1 MTTGL
6 LTLVLSAAWA
16 GESLSVTALPPAE
29 QGRARAQIELQDLNH
44 QQAISGA
51 TPTATLRAVVG
62 QGQAAVGKITPL
74 YTSDEPVYT
83 VMAFDQSGSF
93 KRHWSAAFD
102 LARGFATAMPQ
113 GKHSVEVTTLG
124 VQFIRQGVVTD
135 GPGLTSL
142 LSKVEAQGS
151 GQSATRLKGF
161 VRDAIDLAA
170 AGQPLA
176 SGGARQVIVFTD
188 GGDESAA
195 YDVDEIVAYAR
206 ERGVIVHTV
215 AHYQG
220 AKVSPERLD
229 ELRQLSEGTGGRG
242 VQVDAT
248 AQAKTAV
255 QQLATLATRL
265 YWVELSFCG
274 LNAATPHFD
283 DKLTIE
289 LMSGGQRLAWSD
301 PAPFRQNATGAGVTA
316 CAGCEAGCPTGQVCD
331 AGACKPDPNAQAP
344 HAAVAKDSPWWPW
357 LLALLAALGL
367 GGLLAWLLASR
378 RRERE
383 APAPATIPATPA
395 PPVVVAPAVAP
406 AAEPGSTAGWRDP
419 FATFPETQLHV
430 VGQQPAVEPILRVH
444 KSVLKIGGSR
454 EAGVD
459 LVLNLP
465 QVSGHHA
472 TLQVYPAGAVFVT
485 DHGSTNGTYVGGRRL
500 ASGERVELLPGDV
513 LSLSQQLHLRL
524 VQPSRMPTVSPSQP
538 TTPAPVAASPAAAP
552 PPPSAPVHKQ
562 TIIAPVKPSR
572 GDR

>member
-6 LTLVLSAAWA
+6 VALALSAAWA

-29 QGRARAQIELQDLNH
+29 QGRARAQIELQDLSH

-102 LARGFATAMPQ
+102 LAEGFAAAMPK
-113 GKHSVEVTTLG
+113 GKHSVEVATLG

-135 GPGLTSL
+135 GPALAAL
-142 LSKVEAQGS
+142 LGKVEAQGS

-195 YDVDEIVAYAR
+195 YDVDEVVAYAR

-242 VQVDAT
+242 VQVDNAG
-248 AQAKTAV
+248 QAKSAV

-265 YWVELSFCG
+265 YWVDLSFCG

-283 DKLTIE
+283 DKLTVE
-289 LMSGGQRLAWSD
+289 LMSGGKRLAWSD
-301 PAPFRQNATGAGVTA
+301 PTPFRQNAAGAGVTA
-316 CAGCEAGCPTGQVCD
+316 CAGCEAGCPTGQICD
-331 AGACKPDPNAQAP
+331 AGACKPDPAAKAP
-344 HAAVAKDSPWWPW
+344 SPAAAADAPWWPW

-367 GGLLAWLLASR
+367 GGLLAWLLAAR
-378 RRERE
+378 RREAAPTPPTPPAA
-383 APAPATIPATPA
+383 APAPPAAAPPA
-395 PPVVVAPAVAP
+395 PVL
-406 AAEPGSTAGWRDP
+406 AAEPSAAAPWRDP

-444 KSVLKIGGSR
+444 KSPLKIGGSR

-459 LVLNLP
+459 LVLNLA

-472 TLQVYPAGAVFVT
+472 TIQVYPAGSVFVT

-500 ASGERVELLPGDV
+500 ASGERVELLPGDI

-524 VQPSRMPTVSPSQP
+524 VQPSRMPTVSPTQP
-538 TTPAPVAASPAAAP
+538 TAPAPVSPPAAT
-552 PPPSAPVHKQ
+552 PPSAPVHKQ
-562 TIIAPVKPSR
+562 TIIAPVKPPR

>member
-1 MTTGL
+1 MSLRGL
-6 LTLVLSAAWA
+6 LLLLLILLPEPASARDK
-16 GESLSVTALPPAE
+16 TYC
-29 QGRARAQIELQDLNH
+29 
-44 QQAISGA
+44 
-51 TPTATLRAVVG
+51 VG
-62 QGQAAVGKITPL
+62 G
-74 YTSDEPVYT
+74 YD
-83 VMAFDQSGSF
+83 
-93 KRHWSAAFD
+93 
-102 LARGFATAMPQ
+102 
-113 GKHSVEVTTLG
+113 G
-124 VQFIRQGVVTD
+124 V
-135 GPGLTSL
+135 
-142 LSKVEAQGS
+142 
-151 GQSATRLKGF
+151 
-161 VRDAIDLAA
+161 
-170 AGQPLA
+170 
-176 SGGARQVIVFTD
+176 
-188 GGDESAA
+188 
-195 YDVDEIVAYAR
+195 
-206 ERGVIVHTV
+206 
-215 AHYQG
+215 
-220 AKVSPERLD
+220 
-229 ELRQLSEGTGGRG
+229 
-242 VQVDAT
+242 
-248 AQAKTAV
+248 
-255 QQLATLATRL
+255 
-265 YWVELSFCG
+265 
-274 LNAATPHFD
+274 
-283 DKLTIE
+283 
-289 LMSGGQRLAWSD
+289 GQRLAWSD

-331 AGACKPDPNAQAP
+331 AGACKPDPNVKAP
-344 HAAVAKDSPWWPW
+344 QAAVTKDSPWWPW

-538 TTPAPVAASPAAAP
+538 TTPAPVAPSPAAAP

>member
-1 MTTGL
+1 VTTGL
-6 LTLVLSAAWA
+6 LTWLLSAALA

-29 QGRARAQIELQDLNH
+29 QGHARAQIELQDLSH

-51 TPTATLRAVVG
+51 APTATLRAVVG

-93 KRHWSAAFD
+93 KRHWAAAFD
-102 LARGFATAMPQ
+102 LAEGFAAALPT

-135 GPGLTSL
+135 GPGLTAL
-142 LSKVEAQGS
+142 LKRVEAQGS

-242 VQVDAT
+242 VQVDSA

-255 QQLATLATRL
+255 QQLGTLATRL
-265 YWVELSFCG
+265 YWVDLSFCG

-289 LMSGGQRLAWSD
+289 LMSGGKRLAWSD
-301 PAPFRQNATGAGVTA
+301 PTPLSAERRRRRG
-316 CAGCEAGCPTGQVCD
+316 D
-331 AGACKPDPNAQAP
+331 
-344 HAAVAKDSPWWPW
+344 
-357 LLALLAALGL
+357 GL
-367 GGLLAWLLASR
+367 RGLRGGL
-378 RRERE
+378 
-383 APAPATIPATPA
+383 
-395 PPVVVAPAVAP
+395 
-406 AAEPGSTAGWRDP
+406 
-419 FATFPETQLHV
+419 
-430 VGQQPAVEPILRVH
+430 
-444 KSVLKIGGSR
+444 
-454 EAGVD
+454 
-459 LVLNLP
+459 P
-465 QVSGHHA
+465 Q
-472 TLQVYPAGAVFVT
+472 
-485 DHGSTNGTYVGGRRL
+485 R
-500 ASGERVELLPGDV
+500 
-513 LSLSQQLHLRL
+513 
-524 VQPSRMPTVSPSQP
+524 
-538 TTPAPVAASPAAAP
+538 
-552 PPPSAPVHKQ
+552 
-562 TIIAPVKPSR
+562 
-572 GDR
+572 

>member
-1 MTTGL
+1 VTTGL
-6 LTLVLSAAWA
+6 LSFVLSAALA

-29 QGRARAQIELQDLNH
+29 QGRARAQIELQDLTH

-51 TPTATLRAVVG
+51 TPSATVRAIVG

-93 KRHWSAAFD
+93 KRHWAAAFD
-102 LARGFATAMPQ
+102 LAEGFAAALPA

-135 GPGLTSL
+135 GPGLTAL
-142 LSKVEAQGS
+142 LTKVEAQGS

-195 YDVDEIVAYAR
+195 YDVAEIVAYAR

-242 VQVDAT
+242 VQVDGA
-248 AQAKTAV
+248 AQAKAAV

-265 YWVELSFCG
+265 YWVDLSFCG

-289 LMSGGQRLAWSD
+289 LMSGGKRLAWSD
-301 PAPFRQNATGAGVTA
+301 PTPFRQNASGAGVTA
-316 CAGCEAGCPTGQVCD
+316 CAGCEAGCPAGQVCD
-331 AGACKPDPNAQAP
+331 GGACKADPNAKAP
-344 HAAVAKDSPWWPW
+344 AATATKDSPWWPW

-383 APAPATIPATPA
+383 APAQVAQTSAPVPPPS
-395 PPVVVAPAVAP
+395 PPVVVAAAP

-430 VGQQPAVEPILRVH
+430 VGQQPSVEPILRVH
-444 KSVLKIGGSR
+444 KSPLKIGGSR

-472 TLQVYPAGAVFVT
+472 TVQVYPAGAVFVT

-500 ASGERVELLPGDV
+500 ASGERVELLPGDI

-538 TTPAPVAASPAAAP
+538 TAPPVAPPAAP
-552 PPPSAPVHKQ
+552 PPSSPVHKQ
-562 TIIAPVKPSR
+562 TIIAPVKPPR